1 MQSTSVR
8 KDYYQAGHHFGID
21 DLQSITPDS
30 QILASQDR
38 LTLYEFIWLK
48 SAEGT
53 IIVDHT
59 ISAVRQ
65 QAVYCFLPGQVRHFH
80 FTGRVC
86 GFRLS
91 FSREFLFLGS
101 NISSIDNWL
110 DEHLNPAVPVIIAG
124 EKLEN
129 EIDGICRKMQEE
141 VEQRYLLHDA
151 LLSGLLNML
160 MIYFSRNVT
169 EPEGGATGSG
179 DRLLVSSFKSLLKQR
194 FIEKKQVADYADE
207 LCVTANYLNRTV
219 KKITGITAS
228 HHIQQQIIL
237 EAKRMAIYSN
247 ESMKQIAYR
256 LGFDDL
262 AHFSKFFKNKSG
274 MSFTC
279 FKKASL
285 ASRLAQ

>member
-1 MQSTSVR
+1 MQPTSFR
-8 KDYYQAGHHFGID
+8 KDYYQPGHHFGID
-21 DLQSITPDS
+21 DLQWSSPES
-30 QILASQDR
+30 HFLASQER

-48 SAEGT
+48 RAAGT
-53 IIVDHT
+53 VIVDHT
-59 ISAVRQ
+59 ISPLKQ
-65 QAVYCFLPGQVRHFH
+65 QAVYCFLPGQVRHFR
-80 FTGRVC
+80 FTGRVY

-101 NISSIDNWL
+101 NISSVDSWL
-110 DEHLNPAVPVIIAG
+110 DEHLNPSIPVLIAG
-124 EKLEN
+124 EKLEE
-129 EIDGICRKMQEE
+129 EIDGICKKMQEE
-141 VEQRYLLHDA
+141 LEHQHLLHDA

-160 MIYFSRNVT
+160 MIYFSRSVKEVVT
-169 EPEGGATGSG
+169 GVTGSG
-179 DRLLVSSFKSLLKQR
+179 DRVLVSSFKSLLKRR
-194 FIEKKQVADYADE
+194 FIEKKQVSDYADE

-237 EAKRMAIYSN
+237 EAKRMAIYTN

-279 FKKASL
+279 FKKTSL
-285 ASRLAQ
+285 ANRLAQ